1 MASRNAL
8 GPMGTAASM
17 GPMGTVDER
26 IRVHARDGEEVTL
39 SCNTARLAGT
49 IKDLMDFAT
58 SENGIYAMPAI
69 RASKLQLVCKLN
81 DPEYTWPSMDQLYDH
96 SLVQLIKLIEDA
108 LYLDAPMAL
117 KQIQRAIAFRLN
129 GKRALEIRALLGED
143 SDFGSAEEL
152 AASLAESAFVPEE
165 SFEAP
170 QQPASSMEP
179 PALLKEPSFTGVPA
193 TADAQEAAL
202 GLVDVATLVE
212 FKGMNRRWRALARRV
227 LCSRLCRRDGQPVPT
242 QLDKITDL
250 DVEQLIEAGRP
261 WEVFIAGRML
271 PGLARIHGYG
281 FEVDVA
287 KVRAAE
293 VSMGVYAAMMFDQQA
308 GQLMDQQAAVR
319 DHQRITEAP
328 LRLRAAEG
336 YPQYG
341 CHPAYQNN
349 HEHRAHLAHLAHDRA
364 LAQAALKHSC
374 MSGKGEPPLKLTTAA
389 IACAGLRVLENSV
402 TKLGLSRKGLGLE
415 GAMLLSYLVA
425 SSVSLT
431 SLDLSENALC
441 NLWKSPFGGPANGFG
456 GPADGWWG
464 GRYVNNL
471 HGTYSAEGITAIANA
486 ICVNR
491 SLTCVDLSRNI
502 FGPEG
507 ARSIAE
513 AIRVNSSLTS
523 LDLTCNQIG
532 SEGASAL
539 GEALKVNSSLL
550 RVDVRGNIIAGDGA
564 AQLSAAVLGNLK
576 IEMFNEIPIKE
587 MRADSFKEL
596 NITGKGIGDEGIM
609 VVAGLLPAMAS
620 LTSLRLRYNHL
631 GPEGANA
638 LAPAL
643 AANSSLTSLDLDGNQ
658 LCGMNDNAQ
667 TGLHPSGTYIAKGI
681 AAIADALRIN
691 GSLTKLSLASNMLG
705 EDGTKSICEALQDS
719 KTLKELNLSG
729 RFPAYNNIGHAA
741 GAKHVADML
750 GVNRSL
756 TKLSLA
762 RNGLGEEGTKL
773 LCDALEGNITLKEL
787 DLSGDYDEH
796 DDNIGGAAGAKHV
809 AKMLLVNRSLT
820 ECNLSWLDLE
830 EEGEVSIRNAVHG
843 KAGFECAAIHEGTV
857 VYVAKV
863 SPAPV
868 RAVVQTYDAPSGM
881 WRVQLQG
888 SQWQKCTDYNGKAL
902 EGTLLVREDDLCMSC
917 IRKLTYMD
925 GKVPGEGRTDILN
938 GNWFFVDCAR

>member
-8 GPMGTAASM
+8 GTLSASM
-17 GPMGTVDER
+17 GPMGTADER
-26 IRVHARDGEEVTL
+26 IRMRARDGEEVTL
-39 SCNTARLAGT
+39 SCNAARLVGT

-69 RASKLQLVCKLN
+69 RASALLLVCKLN
-81 DPEYTWPSMDQLYDH
+81 DPEYTWPSMDQLYEH
-96 SLVQLIKLIEDA
+96 SLVQLFNLIEDA

-117 KQIQRAIAFRLN
+117 KQIQRAIASRLN
-129 GKRALEIRALLGED
+129 GKRALELRALLGEG
-143 SDFGSAEEL
+143 SDFGSAEEH
-152 AASLAESAFVPEE
+152 AATLAESAFVPE
-165 SFEAP
+165 SFEEP
-170 QQPASSMEP
+170 RQPASSIEP
-179 PALLKEPSFTGVPA
+179 PALLKQPSFSGVLA
-193 TADAQEAAL
+193 TTDAQEAAL

-212 FKGMNRRWRALARRV
+212 LKGMNRRWRALARRV

-242 QLDKITDL
+242 QLDEITDL
-250 DVEQLIEAGRP
+250 DVEKLIEAGRP
-261 WEVFIAGRML
+261 WEVYIAGRML

-287 KVRAAE
+287 KIRAAE
-293 VSMGVYAAMMFDQQA
+293 VADQMF
-308 GQLMDQQAAVR
+308 AAVR

-336 YPQYG
+336 YPEYG
-341 CHPAYQNN
+341 CHPAY
-349 HEHRAHLAHLAHDRA
+349 HREHLAHRAHLAFNRA
-364 LAQAALKHSC
+364 LVYSC
-374 MSGKGEPPLKLTTAA
+374 ISGEGEPPLKLTTAA
-389 IACAGLRVLENSV
+389 VACAGLRVLEESV

-425 SSVSLT
+425 STASLT
-431 SLDLSENALC
+431 SLDLSENFLC
-441 NLWKSPFGGPANGFG
+441 GLAKSPFGGLANGLG
-456 GPADGWWG
+456 NGWWG
-464 GRYVNNL
+464 GRYVNSL
-471 HGTYSAEGITAIANA
+471 LGTYSAEGITAIANA
-486 ICVNR
+486 LCVNR
-491 SLTCVDLSRNI
+491 SLTCVDLSRNF

-523 LDLTCNQIG
+523 LDLTCNRIG

-539 GEALKVNSSLL
+539 GEALKVNRSLL

-576 IEMFNEIPIKE
+576 IEMFNDIPIKE
-587 MRADSFKEL
+587 MRADSFTEL
-596 NITGKGIGDEGIM
+596 NINGKGIGDEGIM

-620 LTSLRLRYNHL
+620 LASLCLRYNHL

-643 AANSSLTSLDLDGNQ
+643 AANRSLMSLDLDANQ

-705 EDGTKSICEALQDS
+705 EDGTKSLCEALQDS
-719 KTLKELNLSG
+719 KTLKELDLSG
-729 RFPAYNNIGHAA
+729 SFPAYNNIGYAA

-750 GVNRSL
+750 GINRSL

-773 LCDALEGNITLKEL
+773 ICDALKGNTTLKEL
-787 DLSGDYDEH
+787 DLSGDYDEA
-796 DDNIGGAAGAKHV
+796 DDNIGGTAGAKHV
-809 AKMLLVNRSLT
+809 ANLLLVNRSLI
-820 ECNLSWLDLE
+820 ECNLSWLDIE
-830 EEGEVSIRNAVHG
+830 EEGEASIRNAVHG
-843 KAGFECAAIHEGTV
+843 KAGSECAAIHEGTV

-863 SPAPV
+863 APAPV

-888 SQWQKCTDYNGKAL
+888 SRWQKCTDYNGKAL

-917 IRKLTYMD
+917 IRKLTYKD
-925 GKVPGEGRTDILN
+925 YQQPGGGRADILT
-938 GNWFFVDCAR
+938 GNWFFVDCTR